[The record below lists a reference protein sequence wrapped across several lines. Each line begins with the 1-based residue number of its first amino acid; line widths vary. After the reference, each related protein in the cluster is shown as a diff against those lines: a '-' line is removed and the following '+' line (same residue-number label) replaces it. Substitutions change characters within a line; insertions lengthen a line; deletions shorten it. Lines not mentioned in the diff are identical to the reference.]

1 MNIKGFLKTT
11 LLDYPEHVAS
21 ILFLEGCN
29 FRCGYCQNY
38 DLVEHT
44 SSPNI
49 DLECILD
56 YLQKRKN
63 VLDGV
68 VISGGEPCMHE
79 DLPDLIKRIKS
90 LGYDIKLDT
99 NGSFPDMLE
108 CLINDNLVDY
118 TAMDIKG
125 DTSNYSKYINKPIVV
140 EKVLR
145 SIDLIK
151 SSNLQYEFRLTVPAN
166 YFNASTIV
174 NIGNM
179 LEGVDLLYIQKFVQS
194 SSVPNV
200 NLDSPDDIELNLYK
214 DVLSRQIKNVYIR

>member
-11 LLDYPEHVAS
+11 LIDYPEHVAS

-44 SSPNI
+44 PSPNI
-49 DLECILD
+49 DLEYILD

-68 VISGGEPCMHE
+68 VISGGEPCIHE

-108 CLINDNLVDY
+108 GLINDNLVDY
-118 TAMDIKG
+118 IAMDIKG
-125 DTSNYSKYINKPIVV
+125 DTSNYSKYINKPIVI

-151 SSNLQYEFRLTVPAN
+151 SSSLQYEFRLTVPAD

-174 NIGNM
+174 NISNM
-179 LEGVDLLYIQKFVQS
+179 LEGANLLYIQKFVQS